1 MSRFIKSNSSAVRN
15 SMSLI
20 TARIRLLLMRGR
32 RGGGDRARTCS
43 GTYTQAGSLAS
54 LTPFIINARL
64 LLSIR
69 AAGSPPLH
77 FLMRLYYRE
86 FSRVVY

>member
-1 MSRFIKSNSSAVRN
+1 MHIRSSAY
-15 SMSLI
+15 I
-20 TARIRLLLMRGR
+20 
-32 RGGGDRARTCS
+32 
-43 GTYTQAGSLAS
+43 QAGSLVP

-77 FLMRLYYRE
+77 FLMRLYYLE